1 MKAVVATFNLEK
13 ALVGAF
19 SMITNLRMDV
29 LNVEALLLIIIAGSM
44 GLLGIVTSITYEL
57 DEMSYA
63 RLVGASLLSVD
74 CSDNISPGTSLT
86 MPMEVCPPC
95 CRHPG
100 RRFPRTR
107 SGASTTTSQSL

>member
-1 MKAVVATFNLEK
+1 MKAVVVAAFNKEIT
-13 ALVGAF
+13 V
-19 SMITNLRMDV
+19 ITNLRMDV

-63 RLVGASLLSVD
+63 RLVAASTVD

>member
-1 MKAVVATFNLEK
+1 MKAVVAAFNQEK

-19 SMITNLRMDV
+19 SVITNLWMEFF
-29 LNVEALLLIIIAGSM
+29 EALLLIIIAGSM

-74 CSDNISPGTSLT
+74 CSDNTSPGTSLT
-86 MPMEVCPPC
+86 MLTGVCPPC

-100 RRFPRTR
+100 RRFPRTQ